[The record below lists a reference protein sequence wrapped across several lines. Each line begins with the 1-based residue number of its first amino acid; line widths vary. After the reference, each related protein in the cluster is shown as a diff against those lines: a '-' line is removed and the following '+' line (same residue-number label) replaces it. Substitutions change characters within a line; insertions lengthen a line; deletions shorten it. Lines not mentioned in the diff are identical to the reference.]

1 MQSQNNKKSLKHN
14 VIKNKYINS
23 NCSTKQKMKN
33 NIINISNSKNNG
45 NKNINLNSYNI
56 IIKNKIKG
64 VEHNF
69 LDICPASSKQQDIS
83 KSRNYLNNK
92 K

>member
-14 VIKNKYINS
+14 VTKNKYINS